1 MNVDPVVSNS
11 NNIFSRNWIR
21 INVTFAL
28 VLSLLAD
35 FFVPEQFLRDSKYYD
50 QLISSSV
57 TGFTGPINLIEN
69 IYSFIGV
76 NASGLFLRILS
87 TIIFIFNIYLISRFM
102 ELKFSKIPQYVIFS
116 LSFLLIPF
124 YGSGYSKELIV
135 AITNVLIILILNKYK
150 YFQYLYI
157 PFLSTLIGV
166 LLRPYYFLTLFFFI
180 IIYQIFKHF
189 RSLLTRILILHLLFS
204 TLMTLEY
211 KSKMVLSSTGYDLLN
226 IRLNAQSVL
235 GIAARSN
242 IEHSAY
248 DGNFFHNVTV
258 FTQITKS
265 MIFPYEEFTLSPYII
280 LASGVNA
287 MVWVIILK
295 CLTVQFSK
303 TKNMIYHIAIFLLSF
318 TLTAQIFEVD
328 AGSFVRHFFPYLAF
342 GAIILG
348 LDRNKYFVLKN
359 SKTILRNSNRKID
372 N

>member
-1 MNVDPVVSNS
+1 MVSKS
-11 NNIFSRNWIR
+11 NNFFSRNWLR
-21 INVTFAL
+21 INATFAL
-28 VLSLLAD
+28 LLSLFAN

-57 TGFTGPINLIEN
+57 TGYTGPINLIEN

-87 TIIFIFNIYLISRFM
+87 TIIFIFNVYLISRFM
-102 ELKFSKIPQYVIFS
+102 QLKFSTIPQYVIFS
-116 LSFLLIPF
+116 FSFLLIPF

-135 AITNVLIILILNKYK
+135 AIANIIILLILNKYK

-157 PFLSTLIGV
+157 PFLSTLIG
-166 LLRPYYFLTLFFFI
+166 LTLRPYYLLTLLFFV
-180 IIYQIFKHF
+180 IIYQIFKYVKF
-189 RSLLTRILILHLLFS
+189 SFNRVLILHLLFS

-211 KSKMVLSSTGYDLLN
+211 NFKLVLTSTGYDLLN

-248 DGNFFHNVTV
+248 NGNFLHNVTV

-265 MIFPYEEFTLSPYII
+265 MIFPYDEFTSSPYII
-280 LASGVNA
+280 LAFGINT
-287 MVWVIILK
+287 MVWIILLK

-318 TLTAQIFEVD
+318 TLTAEIFEVD

-342 GAIILG
+342 GSIIIG
-348 LDRNKYFVLKN
+348 LDRNKNLLHKN
-359 SKTILRNSNRKID
+359 SNTILRNSNRRVD